1 MSSSIPVENP
11 ELILDVKDLHYSEH
25 GVTKVDKVNFSIRG
39 GEILGVAGVQGNG
52 QEQLIKAI
60 TGLIP
65 FQDGTV
71 KLAGTEIQGMNIAQK
86 RDGRHVLHPGGS
98 HDRWKC
104 SGCKHPG
111 QPDFDLL

>member
-1 MSSSIPVENP
+1 MA
-11 ELILDVKDLHYSEH
+11 
-25 GVTKVDKVNFSIRG
+25 VNFSIRG
-39 GEILGVAGVQGNG
+39 GEIQVAGVQGNG

-86 RDGRHVLHPGGS
+86 RDAGMSYIPEDRMIDGS
-98 HDRWKC
+98 APAASIQDNLISTC
-104 SGCKHPG
+104 
-111 QPDFDLL
+111 

>member
-1 MSSSIPVENP
+1 M
-11 ELILDVKDLHYSEH
+11 
-25 GVTKVDKVNFSIRG
+25 
-39 GEILGVAGVQGNG
+39 AGVQGNG

-86 RDGRHVLHPGGS
+86 RDAGMSYIR
-98 HDRWKC
+98 RIA
-104 SGCKHPG
+104 
-111 QPDFDLL
+111 

>member
-1 MSSSIPVENP
+1 M
-11 ELILDVKDLHYSEH
+11 D
-25 GVTKVDKVNFSIRG
+25 
-39 GEILGVAGVQGNG
+39 

-86 RDGRHVLHPGGS
+86 RDAGMSYIRRICMIDGS
-98 HDRWKC
+98 APAASIQDNLISTC
-104 SGCKHPG
+104 YE
-111 QPDFDLL
+111 QPKIFRENFSEAECDP